1 MLAGLWVT
9 TAAFA
14 QRFDIRGV
22 ELEGE
27 RVNIYYDLVDPNPAN
42 TYTVSLFSSKDNFI
56 SALGKV
62 SGDIGLEVRPGNNKK
77 VTWSAKEELGPDF
90 EGKVSIEVRGRIYIP
105 FIKLDALQKSFKRGK
120 PTEISWTGGS
130 SQNVLNFELYKGS
143 EKIESY
149 PPVPNVKH
157 SAFSISPSVKP
168 GQGYHFRIS
177 DNKNKDDVVLSPEFS
192 VSRKVPLGI
201 KAASGAALAAV
212 IYIIIDSMKD
222 KNNDIPDPLSPD
234 TIN

>member
-1 MLAGLWVT
+1 MGLS
-9 TAAFA
+9 ALG
-14 QRFDIRGV
+14 QRFDIRAV

-42 TYTVSLFSSKDNFI
+42 TYTVSLFTSKDNFI
-56 SALGKV
+56 SAVGKV

-77 VTWSAKEELGPDF
+77 ITWSAKEELGPDF
-90 EGKVSIEVRGRIYIP
+90 EGKVALEVRGRIYIP
-105 FIKLDALQKSFKRGK
+105 FIKLDALQKNFKRGK
-120 PTEISWTGGS
+120 PTEISWTGGT
-130 SQNVLNFELYKGS
+130 SQNVLNFELYKGK

-157 SAFSISPSVKP
+157 SSFTISPSVKP
-168 GQGYHFRIS
+168 GQGYHFKIS

-212 IYIIIDSMKD
+212 IYIVIDSLKP